1 MMYVATCHH
10 PVHPGVLEI
19 SDHLQNKCGFC
30 EGLDWKEVARP
41 QETLGHGRIGVGPSF
56 IYYNNNHI

>member
-19 SDHLQNKCGFC
+19 SVHLQNWCGF
-30 EGLDWKEVARP
+30 WKHWAMAVS
-41 QETLGHGRIGVGPSF
+41 V
-56 IYYNNNHI
+56 